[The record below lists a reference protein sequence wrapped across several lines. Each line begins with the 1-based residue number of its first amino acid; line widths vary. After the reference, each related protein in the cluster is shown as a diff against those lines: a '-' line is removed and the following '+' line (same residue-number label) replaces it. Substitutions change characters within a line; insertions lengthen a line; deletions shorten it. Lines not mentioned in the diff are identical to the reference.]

1 FFPEGGDLIS
11 GIAKKV
17 AFKAINSNGKS
28 LKVKGKIIDSK
39 KKEVVTFEDLGMGM
53 GNFSL
58 NPILGES
65 YKAIVS
71 FENGQEMTFDLPE
84 VVENKINLVAS
95 APEAEFLNVGLVT
108 NDKYFN
114 TIQNKP
120 YYVFGQLNGHLIY
133 AAQVSVKSNS
143 VSVRIP
149 LTELPNGIMQVT
161 LLTPDGTP
169 VSERLVYVQP
179 QKLIDIQVATDK
191 PKYSRKELV
200 SMKLNLD
207 NHVDS
212 LPANFSVSVIDQ
224 AKVPFDDDQD
234 NGIISNILIT
244 SDIKGF
250 VENPN
255 YYFNSE
261 NENRLAA
268 LDALLLTQGF
278 RRFDYKDLTQ
288 GKLPQVKFMPEQGI
302 SISGVLRE
310 N

>member
-1 FFPEGGDLIS
+1 
-11 GIAKKV
+11 
-17 AFKAINSNGKS
+17 
-28 LKVKGKIIDSK
+28 
-39 KKEVVTFEDLGMGM
+39 
-53 GNFSL
+53 
-58 NPILGES
+58 
-65 YKAIVS
+65 
-71 FENGQEMTFDLPE
+71 
-84 VVENKINLVAS
+84 
-95 APEAEFLNVGLVT
+95 
-108 NDKYFN
+108 
-114 TIQNKP
+114 
-120 YYVFGQLNGHLIY
+120 GHLIY

-234 NGIISNILIT
+234 NGIISNMLIT

-310 N
+310 NTGRAQPNGGLLLSIPGAAIKKDAYTDNQGRFVFENLVFQDSLKATVNARGNDNFRNLVITMDQTFLPDVDQNNPYKASSLSNIDKN